1 MTKTAISVS
10 LGSSKRD
17 KKTVLN
23 LLGEDVI
30 LERRGTDGDV
40 DRAAALFKE
49 LDGKVDALGFGGMD
63 LWLHASDDK
72 LYPIRAAHKIV
83 AGVKQTPLV
92 DGHGL
97 KNTLE
102 ARVVD
107 ALVEN
112 LGENYR
118 TGRVMLTAAVDRY
131 GMTKAFFASDYEV
144 MCGDMMFGLG
154 LPIPIRSERG
164 FRIVA
169 RLLVPVASRLP
180 ISILYPT
187 GEKQEQIVPKFGKW
201 YNWATVI
208 AGDCH
213 YIKQH
218 MPADLS
224 GTVIVTNT
232 TTEADMVAFRERGV
246 EYVLTTTPVLDG
258 RSFGTNMMEAALTAI
273 AGKGRPL
280 NDAELN
286 ALLDEL
292 QFKPTMHRL
301 G

>member
-1 MTKTAISVS
+1 MARLMPSA
-10 LGSSKRD
+10 L
-17 KKTVLN
+17 
-23 LLGEDVI
+23 
-30 LERRGTDGDV
+30 
-40 DRAAALFKE
+40 AAWTSGYMLAPTSYIR
-49 LDGKVDALGFGGMD
+49 FG
-63 LWLHASDDK
+63 
-72 LYPIRAAHKIV
+72 AAHKVV
-83 AGVKQTPLV
+83 AGVKKTPLV

-102 ARVVD
+102 ARVID

-118 TGRVMLTAAVDRY
+118 SGRVMLTAAVDRY
-131 GMTKAFFASDYEV
+131 GMTKAFFASDYDV
-144 MCGDMMFGLG
+144 MCADMMFGLG
-154 LPIPIRSERG
+154 LPFPIRGERL

-169 RLLVPVASRLP
+169 RLFVPIVSFLP

-187 GEKQEQIVPKFGKW
+187 GDKQDQIVPKFGRW
-201 YNWATVI
+201 YEWATVI

-232 TTEADMVAFRERGV
+232 TTEADMAAFRERGV
-246 EYVLTTTPVLDG
+246 KYVLTTTPVLDG

-292 QFKPTMHRL
+292 QFKPTLHQL
-301 G
+301 A